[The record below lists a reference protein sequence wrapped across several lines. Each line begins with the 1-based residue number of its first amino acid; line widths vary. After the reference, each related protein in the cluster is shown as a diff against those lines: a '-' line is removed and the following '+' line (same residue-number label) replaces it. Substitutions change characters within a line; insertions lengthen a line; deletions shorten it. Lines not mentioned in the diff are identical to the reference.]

1 MSKSRK
7 FRHQKA
13 RTGVCAYGHVGSSE
27 NLHYNASSTH
37 TPPGGRLQSS
47 SIGMTTRLSGL
58 QLSVSTM
65 KYKGPITTV
74 QLPALGAWVLT
85 AVFSWTLVS
94 PLRQNICISAGL
106 RVHEIETGSKETC
119 KFSPDSLI
127 FSSRSNI
134 SLCII
139 WELMSFCTDMSLDCT
154 QAQG

>member
-1 MSKSRK
+1 MCIRPRGLVRK
-7 FRHQKA
+7 FTLQCIKY
-13 RTGVCAYGHVGSSE
+13 TYS
-27 NLHYNASSTH
+27 
-37 TPPGGRLQSS
+37 PGGRLQSS

-106 RVHEIETGSKETC
+106 RVDEIETGSKKTC

-127 FSSRSNI
+127 FSSHSNI

-139 WELMSFCTDMSLDCT
+139 WELLSFCTDMSCTQYGLDCT